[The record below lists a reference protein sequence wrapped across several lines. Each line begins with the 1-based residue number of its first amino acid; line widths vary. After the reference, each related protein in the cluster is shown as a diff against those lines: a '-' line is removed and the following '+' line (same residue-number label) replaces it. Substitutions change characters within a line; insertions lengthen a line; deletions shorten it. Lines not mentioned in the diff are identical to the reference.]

1 MNLDETIDECIG
13 LINDGVNMD
22 EIFEYIEDTTDLDPS
37 MVINEIY
44 KREIIGGK

>member
-1 MNLDETIDECIG
+1 MNLDEIIDECTG
-13 LINDGVNMD
+13 LINDEVSMD
-22 EIFEYIEDTTDLDPS
+22 EIFEYIKDTTDLDPS